1 MNDSL
6 RDWVII
12 DPDEPEHNHLQPD
25 EPAMK
30 PVRVAVVGVGYLGS
44 IHARIYARMEGVELV
59 GVVDD
64 DWQRAEKVAA
74 ETQSTPFK
82 DISQLIGRV
91 DAVSVVVPT
100 TLHREVSL
108 PFIDA
113 GIHLLLEKPVA
124 PTVAEA
130 EEIVSAAQS
139 AGIILLVGHLERF
152 NAGVMMLAE
161 KVGRPRFIEVHRL
174 GTFVERAT
182 DVDVVTDLMIHD
194 IDIVMEL
201 VDDALVG
208 VSAVGA
214 KVVTDQVDIANA
226 RLEFKN
232 GVVANVTASRVS
244 NKRFRRIRVFGEN
257 GYHALNFADQQIDMV
272 TTGECPP
279 GERYPEIISEK
290 LEVESRPPLDA
301 ELEHF
306 VDAVRNGLKPLVS
319 GHQGVE
325 ALRVASLVR
334 EKIELCLKQ

>member
-1 MNDSL
+1 
-6 RDWVII
+6 
-12 DPDEPEHNHLQPD
+12 
-25 EPAMK
+25 MK
-30 PVRVAVVGVGYLGS
+30 PIRVAVVGVGYLGS
-44 IHARIYARMEGVELV
+44 IHARIYARLEGVELV
-59 GVVDD
+59 GVVDSD
-64 DWQRAEKVAA
+64 RERAEQVAA
-74 ETQSTPFK
+74 ETGSKPFGE
-82 DISQLIGRV
+82 ISQLIGQI

-100 TLHREVSL
+100 TLHREIAL
-108 PFIDA
+108 PFIEA

-124 PTVAEA
+124 PTVKEAEA
-130 EEIVSAAQS
+130 IVAAAEE

-152 NAGVMMLAE
+152 NAGVMRLAE
-161 KVGRPRFIEVHRL
+161 RVGKPRFIEVHRL

-201 VDDALVG
+201 VEETLVG
-208 VSAVGA
+208 VSAIGA

-257 GYHALNFADQQIDMV
+257 GYHALNFSDQQIDMV

-279 GERYPEIISEK
+279 GARFPELLSEK
-290 LEVESRPPLDA
+290 LEVEPRPPLDA

-325 ALRVASLVR
+325 ALRVAALVR